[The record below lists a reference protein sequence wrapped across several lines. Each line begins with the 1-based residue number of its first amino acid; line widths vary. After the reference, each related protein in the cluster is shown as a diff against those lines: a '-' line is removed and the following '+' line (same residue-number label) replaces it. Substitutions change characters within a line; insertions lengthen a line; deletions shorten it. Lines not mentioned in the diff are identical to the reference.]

1 MDIILDSVKKIESLL
16 QHSGCAEGDVLLDV
30 NPHAKNCQFEKGA
43 CMTATFGGKVADFV
57 TYDPI
62 RAMTKISFM
71 FDAPLDTQSTRGA
84 AAVIVNAVMG
94 FFCMTRVLHACPES
108 SHAPCLAE
116 LKREIGGR
124 RLFCQGTTIPVIERE
139 FRDFLVSDPADA
151 DIILVNEEGIITEG
165 TGDLLERKRDS
176 TSVLFLGSS
185 AAGVARLHEVRHWC
199 PYGRS

>member
-1 MDIILDSVKKIESLL
+1 MDIVLDSVKKVESLL
-16 QHSGCAEGDVLLDV
+16 EHSGCAEGDVLLDV
-30 NPHAKNCQFEKGA
+30 NPDAKNCQFEKGA
-43 CMTATFGGKVADFV
+43 CMTASFGGRVADFV

-71 FDAPLDTQSTRGA
+71 FDAPLDTPATRSA

-108 SHAPCLAE
+108 AHASCLAE

-124 RLFCQGTTIPVIERE
+124 RVFCQGTIPVIERE
-139 FRDFLVSDPADA
+139 FGDFLVSDPADA
-151 DIILVNEEGIITEG
+151 EIILVNGEGVITEG
-165 TGDLLERKRDS
+165 TGDLVERDRDS
-176 TSVLFLGSS
+176 TPVLFLGSS

-199 PYGRS
+199 PYGKP